1 MRNFLRIMGGSVG
14 LTSKTAFSLN
24 SIPKLTDNSPVSG
37 AILNNVLKSSLS
49 DILANDT
56 INQIA
61 SSVHVLDSLYLSP
74 AQSEAVID
82 AYMKGMHTIFIMYAP
97 IVGIC
102 FLCAVCIR
110 DEGVAEKDAKPEA
123 PTIKQG

>member
-1 MRNFLRIMGGSVG
+1 MNPS
-14 LTSKTAFSLN
+14 
-24 SIPKLTDNSPVSG
+24 VSG
-37 AILNNVLKSSLS
+37 AILNNVLKNRLS
-49 DILANDT
+49 DILADDT

-61 SSVHVLDSLYLSP
+61 SSVHVLDSLHLST

-102 FLCAVCIR
+102 FLCAVCIK
-110 DEGVAEKDAKPEA
+110 DEGVAEKDAKAEA
-123 PTIKQG
+123 PAIKQS